1 MDILVGLNGCF
12 ESIPSVALEKD
23 CIGGLLIEA
32 FDDSDKVG
40 TDIVLLHGCL

>member
-1 MDILVGLNGCF
+1 MDILVGLNRCF